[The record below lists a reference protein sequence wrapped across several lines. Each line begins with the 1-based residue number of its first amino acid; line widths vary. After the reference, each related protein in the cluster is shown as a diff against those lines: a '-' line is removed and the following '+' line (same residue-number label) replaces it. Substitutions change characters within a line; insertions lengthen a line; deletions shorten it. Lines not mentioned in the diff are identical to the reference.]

1 MKRIRLPKQELIPI
15 GSKIRDLRERR
26 GLTQKELARRV
37 PITVWFLQKIE
48 SGRSAPTAPIL
59 KRILQAIDSAIAV
72 DDVLSHIESRFT
84 RTNRLWTKHKKIIRQ
99 RAGQLLAEKLDF
111 EQKEFILR
119 QLGLWEE

>member
-1 MKRIRLPKQELIPI
+1 
-15 GSKIRDLRERR
+15 
-26 GLTQKELARRV
+26 
-37 PITVWFLQKIE
+37 VWFLQKIE